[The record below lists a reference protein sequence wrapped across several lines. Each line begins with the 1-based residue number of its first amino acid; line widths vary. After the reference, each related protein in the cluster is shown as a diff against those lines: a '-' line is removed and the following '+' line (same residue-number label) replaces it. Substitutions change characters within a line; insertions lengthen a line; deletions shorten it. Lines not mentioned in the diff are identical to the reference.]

1 MMGIKSVITF
11 IMLLP
16 FKLLAISIVLPCL
29 LFVVHN
35 ITDRRIYDLERQDKS
50 ETEGG
55 YTRAQYM
62 ELMHMLAETNMADP
76 NGHNATLA
84 AFARLT
90 RSPESIMEIGFGL
103 GHFSIL
109 LANKFPHSSVVGIDA
124 HQLSVDSANTYL
136 QSLPNPPTNVRFE
149 GRRESEL
156 NEPPKSVDVITTTLV
171 NHHIF
176 PDEAFVEFLKRVA
189 VVGRQA
195 FIFNDHHRSLKC
207 ILATDIQM
215 LTGKYIGLS
224 NLHRHA
230 AYLPPSLAVT
240 VARYE
245 PIFRNRSRNAA
256 ELLIDGGMLSLRRSF
271 SLSEYKAMF
280 VLAPALW

>member
-1 MMGIKSVITF
+1 MTVSMKTCV
-11 IMLLP
+11 L
-16 FKLLAISIVLPCL
+16 SIVLPIVAYL
-29 LFVVHN
+29 IMN
-35 ITDRRIYDLERQDKS
+35 KINYRSYKLERQDRD
-50 ETEGG
+50 EIGG
-55 YTRAQYM
+55 RYSRDDYIQFM
-62 ELMHMLAETNMADP
+62 DMLAKSNLVDP
-76 NGHNATLA
+76 NGYNATLA
-84 AFARLT
+84 AFDKLKQPPST
-90 RSPESIMEIGFGL
+90 ILEVGFGSGQFSIM
-103 GHFSIL
+103 
-109 LANKFPHSSVVGIDA
+109 LAEKYQNSSVIGIDA
-124 HQLSVDSANTYL
+124 HPLSLEVAMANL
-136 QSLPNPPTNVRFE
+136 HSLPNPPRNVRFE

-156 NEPPKSVDVITTTLV
+156 NELPKSVDVITTTLV